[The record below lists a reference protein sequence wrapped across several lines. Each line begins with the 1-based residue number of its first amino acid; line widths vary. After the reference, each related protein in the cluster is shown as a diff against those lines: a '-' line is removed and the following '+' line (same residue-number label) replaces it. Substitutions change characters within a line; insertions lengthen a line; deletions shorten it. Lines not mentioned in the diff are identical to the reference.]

1 MFLYSGS
8 IEVRWV
14 VAMLINGIIT
24 VGRLIRRS
32 PITLISFPSSSF
44 GFLSV
49 QSYYNSTNEWEY
61 LTQLNK
67 FVDDDMKDESFIE
80 AVNNIVARGCHLPP
94 CSPAL
99 SIKSDKYLFGFEV
112 RA

>member
-1 MFLYSGS
+1 
-8 IEVRWV
+8 
-14 VAMLINGIIT
+14 MLIARIFIFLGFNPY
-24 VGRLIRRS
+24 VAHNHMFFS
-32 PITLISFPSSSF
+32 VFPISL
-44 GFLSV
+44 LSV
-49 QSYYNSTNEWEY
+49 QSYYNSTSEWEY

-67 FVDDDMKDESFIE
+67 FVDEGMKDESFIE

-99 SIKSDKYLFGFEV
+99 SIKSDRYLFGFEV